1 MDIDSSGSFQK
12 KYGLLML
19 TTFLI
24 SGCSI
29 VYELIISAISSYLV
43 GNSTLQYSTVI
54 GLYMFAMGCG
64 SYLSRFMRRSLFDWF
79 VTVELLVGLAGGT
92 CSLVLFLAHLYI
104 ASYALVMYAE
114 VIIIGALVGAE
125 IPLLTRIIE
134 NDGSSLRITIS
145 SIFSFDYIGGL
156 AGSIAFPLLLLP
168 HLGYFATAFLMG
180 FLTTAAAGVIVWK
193 YRRRIVRA
201 GAFRNLAAAAC
212 VLMAAGMLGSESI
225 GRFIEGGLYRDR
237 VIYSEISEYQHIVV
251 TRHRD
256 DVRLYIDGNLQFSS
270 MDEYRYHEAL
280 VHVPMSMLEKPRDVL
295 ILGGGDGLAAREVL
309 KYPETGITLVDLDRS
324 MTDLSSRLRIITD
337 INQGSL
343 SSPRVRIINDDA
355 YKFLERNKRQYD
367 LILVDLPDPN
377 NEALSKLYSNVFYR
391 LCGRALRPGGILNVQ
406 STSPY
411 YARKAF
417 WSIGRTLESEG
428 FSVRPFHLEVPSFGD
443 WGFNMAA
450 KGGFPVPHP
459 ITVPTRFL
467 DETSMKAMFV
477 FAKDERTDDVEI
489 NRLSRPVIIG
499 YYNDAVADWN

>member
-1 MDIDSSGSFQK
+1 MNTDSSGSFQK

-79 VTVELLVGLAGGT
+79 VSVELLVGLAGGT

-104 ASYALVMYAE
+104 ASYAVVMYAE

-134 NDGSSLRITIS
+134 DDGHNLRITLS

-156 AGSIAFPLLLLP
+156 VGSIAFPLVLLP

-180 FLTTAAAGVIVWK
+180 LFNTIAAGLVVWK
-193 YRRRIVRA
+193 YRRRIIRA
-201 GAFRNLAAAAC
+201 AAFRHLAVLAC
-212 VLMAAGMLGSESI
+212 ILMAFGLLYSESI
-225 GRFIEGGLYRDR
+225 SRFIEGGLYRDR
-237 VIYSEISEYQHIVV
+237 VIYSEISEYQHIAV

-256 DVRLYIDGNLQFSS
+256 DIRLYIDGNLQFSS

-280 VHVPMSMLEKPRDVL
+280 VHVPMAMLENPRDVL

-309 KYPETGITLVDLDRS
+309 KYPGTQITLVDLDKA

-337 INQGSL
+337 INRGSL
-343 SSPRVRIINDDA
+343 SSPRVMIINDDA
-355 YKFLERNKRQYD
+355 YKFLERTDRKFD

-391 LCGRALRPGGILNVQ
+391 LCGRALRKGGILNVQ

-411 YARKAF
+411 YARRAF
-417 WSIGRTLESEG
+417 WSIGKTLMSEG
-428 FSVRPFHLEVPSFGD
+428 FEVRPYHLEVPSFGD
-443 WGFNMAA
+443 WGFNMAS
-450 KGGFPVPHP
+450 KDGFPAPHP
-459 ITVPTRFL
+459 ISVSTRFL
-467 DETSMKAMFV
+467 DDGSMKAMFV
-477 FAKDERTDDVEI
+477 FAKDERADDVEV

-499 YYNDAVADWN
+499 YYNDAAADWN

>member
-1 MDIDSSGSFQK
+1 MAF
-12 KYGLLML
+12 GLL
-19 TTFLI
+19 
-24 SGCSI
+24 
-29 VYELIISAISSYLV
+29 Y
-43 GNSTLQYSTVI
+43 
-54 GLYMFAMGCG
+54 
-64 SYLSRFMRRSLFDWF
+64 
-79 VTVELLVGLAGGT
+79 
-92 CSLVLFLAHLYI
+92 
-104 ASYALVMYAE
+104 
-114 VIIIGALVGAE
+114 
-125 IPLLTRIIE
+125 
-134 NDGSSLRITIS
+134 
-145 SIFSFDYIGGL
+145 
-156 AGSIAFPLLLLP
+156 
-168 HLGYFATAFLMG
+168 
-180 FLTTAAAGVIVWK
+180 
-193 YRRRIVRA
+193 
-201 GAFRNLAAAAC
+201 
-212 VLMAAGMLGSESI
+212 SESI
-225 GRFIEGGLYRDR
+225 SRFIEGGLYRDR

-309 KYPETGITLVDLDRS
+309 KYPETVITLVDLDRS

-337 INQGSL
+337 
-343 SSPRVRIINDDA
+343 R
-355 YKFLERNKRQYD
+355 KFD